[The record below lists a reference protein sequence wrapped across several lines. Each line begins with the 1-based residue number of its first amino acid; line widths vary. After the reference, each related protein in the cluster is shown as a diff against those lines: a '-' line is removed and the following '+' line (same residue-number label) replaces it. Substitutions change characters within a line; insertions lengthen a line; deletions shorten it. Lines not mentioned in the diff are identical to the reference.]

1 VLSAYDGPH
10 REGEEP
16 KPMMHGHEKS
26 DLAIVAM
33 KPANKAEQPAAE
45 RSAGT
50 PTAAESVERRAGTKG
65 NAAEQ
70 STHRTQGRERV
81 SQALDCIRQVARERK
96 KERFTAL
103 AHHIGIEL
111 LEEAFFELRKDAVA
125 GIDGL
130 TWEDYGADLE
140 RHLKDLHD
148 RVQRGAY
155 RALPSRRVYIPKADG
170 RQRPLAVVA
179 LEDKIVQRAVVKL
192 LNAIYEE
199 DFLGFSYGFR
209 PGRGAHDALDALC
222 VGIDSRKVN
231 FILDAD
237 IRSFFDEISQDWL
250 IRFLQ
255 HRIGDKRIIRLIQK
269 WLKAGILEDGIV
281 TESDRGT
288 GQGSVISPLLANI
301 YLHYALDLW
310 AARWRRREATGDMM
324 VVRYADDFIIGFEHE
339 SDAARFL
346 EAMRERLG
354 KFALTLHPEKTR
366 LIEFGRC
373 AAQRRARRGLGKP
386 ATFDFLG
393 FTFICGKTRA
403 GQFQIKRKS
412 RRDRMAAK
420 LKVIKAEMCKRRHQ
434 PIPQQGHW
442 LAQVVRGYF
451 NYHAVPTNGRALDTF
466 RHHVSELWRRTLRR
480 RSQKDRLTW
489 ERMTQLAA
497 AWLPTSRI
505 LHPWPSVRFAVT
517 HPRWEPYAGKPH
529 VRFWCSEASCHSSG

>member
-1 VLSAYDGPH
+1 LSHERSYVAGAESFHSLEGNMCGTVRQGMRGAVALPGSKATSRAKGSYRNLGDLVSGRQALRERDGPH

-155 RALPSRRVYIPKADG
+155 RALPSRRVYIAKADG

-288 GQGSVISPLLANI
+288 GQGSVMAPRTQKITFGS
-301 YLHYALDLW
+301 
-310 AARWRRREATGDMM
+310 RRRGVYAT
-324 VVRYADDFIIGFEHE
+324 
-339 SDAARFL
+339 
-346 EAMRERLG
+346 
-354 KFALTLHPEKTR
+354 
-366 LIEFGRC
+366 
-373 AAQRRARRGLGKP
+373 
-386 ATFDFLG
+386 
-393 FTFICGKTRA
+393 
-403 GQFQIKRKS
+403 
-412 RRDRMAAK
+412 
-420 LKVIKAEMCKRRHQ
+420 
-434 PIPQQGHW
+434 
-442 LAQVVRGYF
+442 VRGTI
-451 NYHAVPTNGRALDTF
+451 A
-466 RHHVSELWRRTLRR
+466 
-480 RSQKDRLTW
+480 
-489 ERMTQLAA
+489 
-497 AWLPTSRI
+497 
-505 LHPWPSVRFAVT
+505 
-517 HPRWEPYAGKPH
+517 
-529 VRFWCSEASCHSSG
+529 